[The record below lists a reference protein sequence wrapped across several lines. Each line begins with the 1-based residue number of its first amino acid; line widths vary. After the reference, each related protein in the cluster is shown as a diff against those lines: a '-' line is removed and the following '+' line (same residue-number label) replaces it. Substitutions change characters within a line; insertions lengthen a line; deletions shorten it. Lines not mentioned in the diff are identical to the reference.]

1 MSGAAMVMPTDP
13 KVAFKAERE
22 ALEIVDH
29 QWALSEIESSIV
41 DSNNSS

>member
-1 MSGAAMVMPTDP
+1 MVMPTDP

-29 QWALSEIESSIV
+29 QWALSEIESSFV
-41 DSNNSS
+41 DNTTNS